1 MKNMFAATAAALL
14 AVTSI
19 ACNKSPEGGSPGTKD
34 SFTVS
39 GPTTSTSIKQG
50 NKETVTVTLNRGSDF
65 KKKVS
70 LDVKAPDK
78 VKATLDKS
86 SVAAGDDKDVKL
98 TIDVDKEAPVGDHII
113 TVTATPEAG
122 AATKLDVKLS
132 VVKP

>member
-1 MKNMFAATAAALL
+1 MKKMLAATAAVLFAL
-14 AVTSI
+14 TSV

-39 GPTTSTSIKQG
+39 GPTISTSIKQG
-50 NKETVTVTLNRGSDF
+50 NKETVTITLNRGSDF
-65 KKKVS
+65 KKKVA

-78 VKATLDKS
+78 VKATFDKS
-86 SVAAGDDKDVKL
+86 SVASSDDKDVKL

-122 AATKLDVKLS
+122 TATKLDVKLS
-132 VVKP
+132 VTKP

>member
-1 MKNMFAATAAALL
+1 MKKMLAATAAALFAL
-14 AVTSI
+14 TSV

-50 NKETVTVTLNRGSDF
+50 NKETVTITLNRGSDF

-78 VKATLDKS
+78 VKATLDKT
-86 SVAAGDDKDVKL
+86 SVASGDDKDVKL
-98 TIDVDKEAPVGDHII
+98 TIDVDKDAAVGDHIV

-122 AATKLDVKLS
+122 TATKLDVKLS
-132 VVKP
+132 VTKP

>member
-1 MKNMFAATAAALL
+1 MKKMFAATAAALL

-98 TIDVDKEAPVGDHII
+98 TIDVDKDAPVGDHII

-122 AATKLDVKLS
+122 TATKLDVKLS

>member
-1 MKNMFAATAAALL
+1 MKKMLAATAAALFAL
-14 AVTSI
+14 TSV

-39 GPTTSTSIKQG
+39 GPTISTSIKQG
-50 NKETVTVTLNRGSDF
+50 NKETVTITLNRGSDF
-65 KKKVS
+65 KKKVA

-78 VKATLDKS
+78 VKATFDKS
-86 SVAAGDDKDVKL
+86 SVASSDDKDVKL

-122 AATKLDVKLS
+122 TATKLDVKLS
-132 VVKP
+132 VTKP